1 MKINMKTTMNINTKT
16 AMTAR
21 IALVTMLAA
30 CSASSALAQNF
41 PKIKA
46 GLWENTVLR
55 DGTNTKKDSNEPM
68 KSTMC
73 IDDTVMEQMMK
84 MGQGMSQK
92 MCSKNTTQVSGN
104 KMTGSVECKMGSS
117 TITSTSTTTFNS
129 DTSYRTES
137 KSVYNPPLYG
147 MKESATVT
155 DAKYVGPCKAGMKP
169 GDISTMGITMNI
181 LDMNKA
187 MGAQK

>member
-1 MKINMKTTMNINTKT
+1 MKTETT
-16 AMTAR
+16 AKIVVVA
-21 IALVTMLAA
+21 MLAA
-30 CSASSALAQNF
+30 GSASSVLAQNF

-46 GLWENTVLR
+46 GLWENSVLS
-55 DGTNTKKDSNEPM
+55 DGATSKKAGAEPIT
-68 KSTMC
+68 STMC

-104 KMTGSVECKMGSS
+104 KMTGSVECKMGGS

-137 KSVYNPPLYG
+137 KSVYTPPLYG
-147 MKESATVT
+147 MKENTTVSN
-155 DAKYVGPCKAGMKP
+155 AKYVGPCKAGMKP
-169 GDISTMGITMNI
+169 GDINTMGITMNI

>member
-1 MKINMKTTMNINTKT
+1 MKTE
-16 AMTAR
+16 MTAR
-21 IALVTMLAA
+21 IVVAAMLVAGF
-30 CSASSALAQNF
+30 ASSALAQSF

-55 DGTNTKKDSNEPM
+55 DGTNTKKDSNEPIT
-68 KSTMC
+68 STMC
-73 IDDTVMEQMMK
+73 IDDTIMEQMMK

-104 KMTGSVECKMGSS
+104 KMTGSVECKMGNS
-117 TITSTSTTTFNS
+117 TISSTSTTTFNS

-147 MKESATVT
+147 MKETVT
-155 DAKYVGPCKAGMKP
+155 VSSAKYVGPCKAGMKP
-169 GDISTMGITMNI
+169 GDINTMGITMNI